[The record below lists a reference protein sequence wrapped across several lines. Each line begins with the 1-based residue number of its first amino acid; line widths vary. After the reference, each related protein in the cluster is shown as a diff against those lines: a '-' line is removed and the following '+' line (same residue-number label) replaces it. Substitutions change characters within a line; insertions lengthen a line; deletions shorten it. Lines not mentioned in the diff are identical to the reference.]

1 MRLPLSWPCLLCACL
16 ATHVAGVSHTTASLR
31 SRQNGL
37 RENSAVATSP
47 PAVEKPPKELLTIV
61 RHAASNPQEVLA
73 SLTPGEAVELRKHL
87 SLLSLAL
94 EPPGDDGGKA
104 RSSSARP
111 AAAAMARESAQPSA
125 EHSALFELE
134 SRGANTSSAITA
146 ADMARQTS
154 LSHTMHP
161 GGDIAEALGLDFK
174 KLSTLKMVPFLAG
187 AAIIAL
193 TGVVIFEITHYR
205 CSDTNLGVPM
215 EYGEENKE
223 SQLLRLFAGVIP
235 LVKPYFRQRC
245 SWWFLVALGT
255 LGLVDLG
262 LNLIF
267 MLWMKEFWDCIEH
280 KEGDRFF
287 PLMKVF
293 CLIVTTAILSNTYTS
308 YVSLMMA
315 VNWRRFLTEWLL
327 QKWMQRKAFYR
338 LQLGQSGMLDN
349 PDQRIQ
355 EDVWRF
361 IQNCLALGGGLLA
374 AAGSLVTMLPMLLIL
389 SPDYAFGL
397 FYCPGWL
404 LYLAMLYSGLG
415 TLAAHLIGSRLI
427 LINFVLQKYE
437 ANFRYYIV
445 QVRDHAESIALY
457 GSEDCERSR
466 IEGMFDWIVRGYW
479 LLMLYTKRLGF
490 FRSFYMQ
497 TSVTFPYLVLAP
509 NYFKGQITLGDM
521 FMLFSALNAVKGS
534 LDWCISSYT
543 TLTDFRSTVDRL
555 LNFSLALD
563 ATPKEDVF
571 VRRLS
576 AAPQTHPGAALVA
589 EDVSVSLPP
598 AFESRRLWSK
608 AGLVVQPGQ
617 FVLLSAPEGSGKSCF
632 FRALAGIWPHATG
645 SVYLGQEVLF
655 VPQKPFIPQGTL
667 KQAVAYPELADRFT
681 DKEVTAALEAVGLE
695 AVYKRELSEDANW
708 QLALSGGEMQRL
720 AIAHAVLKKP
730 QVLLLDEATSA
741 LSETGTLEVYG
752 LLRRQGILPQGA
764 AVVSVSHDVQLLA
777 PVHDVHY
784 TYDAKTAG
792 WKDAATPRWP
802 FQG

>member
-1 MRLPLSWPCLLCACL
+1 M
-16 ATHVAGVSHTTASLR
+16 
-31 SRQNGL
+31 
-37 RENSAVATSP
+37 
-47 PAVEKPPKELLTIV
+47 
-61 RHAASNPQEVLA
+61 
-73 SLTPGEAVELRKHL
+73 
-87 SLLSLAL
+87 
-94 EPPGDDGGKA
+94 D
-104 RSSSARP
+104 
-111 AAAAMARESAQPSA
+111 
-125 EHSALFELE
+125 
-134 SRGANTSSAITA
+134 
-146 ADMARQTS
+146 
-154 LSHTMHP
+154 P
-161 GGDIAEALGLDFK
+161 GGDLAEAMGLDFK
-174 KLSTLKMVPFLAG
+174 KLSTLKMVPLLA
-187 AAIIAL
+187 AAAVIAMV
-193 TGVVIFEITHYR
+193 GVVIFEITHYR
-205 CSDTNLGVPM
+205 CSDTSLGVPET

-235 LVKPYFRQRC
+235 LVKPYLQQRC
-245 SWWFLVALGT
+245 TWWFLIALGT

-287 PLMKVF
+287 PLMRVF

-315 VNWRRFLTEWLL
+315 VNWRRFMTEWLL
-327 QKWMQRKAFYR
+327 QKWLQSKAFYR
-338 LQLGQSGMLDN
+338 LQLGQSGVLDN

-361 IQNCLALGGGLLA
+361 IQNCLSLGGGFIA
-374 AAGSLVTMLPMLLIL
+374 ALGSLVTMLPMLLIL

-415 TLAAHLIGSRLI
+415 TLAAHMIGSRLI

-457 GSEDCERSR
+457 GSEDCERAR

-543 TLTDFRSTVDRL
+543 TLTDFRATVDRL

-563 ATPKEDVF
+563 ASPKEDTC
-571 VRRLS
+571 VRRLT
-576 AAPQTHPGAALVA
+576 AAPEAHLGAALVA

-598 AFESRRLWSK
+598 AFENRVLWSK

-632 FRALAGIWPHATG
+632 FRALAGIWPHASG
-645 SVYLGQEVLF
+645 NVYLGQEVLF

-667 KQAVAYPELADRFT
+667 KQAVAYPELADRFS
-681 DKEVTAALEAVGLE
+681 DKEVSAALEAVGLE
-695 AVYKRELSEDANW
+695 AVIKRDLSEDANW
-708 QLALSGGEMQRL
+708 GMNLSGGEMQRL

-730 QVLLLDEATSA
+730 NVLLLDEATSA
-741 LSETGTLEVYG
+741 LSEAGTLEVYG
-752 LLRRQGILPQGA
+752 LLRRQGILPEGA
-764 AVVSVSHDVQLLA
+764 AVISVSHDVQLLA

-784 TYDAKTAG
+784 TYDAKAAC
-792 WKDAATPRWP
+792 WADATSKWSWP
-802 FQG
+802 G